1 MHTGKSDMKEE
12 SEWVVKAA
20 AQLIKKT
27 IKQSEHETES
37 YPTVDYITSPEKEFA
52 PELLKAF
59 IKEFWN

>member
-1 MHTGKSDMKEE
+1 MKEE
-12 SEWVVKAA
+12 SERVVKAA

-27 IKQSEHETES
+27 IKQSEHDTES